1 MEMQQCG
8 QKDRA
13 SLYALGLLEPDESS
27 AFELHVNTCSTCA
40 EEIRESGDMAVELT
54 KSLPVST
61 PPANLRQRTLS
72 EAVLPRGVLALVRGK
87 QIHWQDTPFQGV
99 FMARLY
105 EDSVRGE
112 LTSLVKM
119 LPGARYPSHNHAGLE
134 HCYVIQ
140 GDLVFEDHTLNA
152 GDYSAGTPGKD
163 HTAATT
169 QNGCVLF
176 IIHNSADQVHA
187 N

>member
-1 MEMQQCG
+1 MQQCG
-8 QKDRA
+8 QSDHA
-13 SLYALGLLEPDESS
+13 SLYALGLLDRDESD
-27 AFELHVNTCSTCA
+27 AFELHVTTCSACA
-40 EEIRESGDMAVELT
+40 AEARGVGGLAVQLAEYP
-54 KSLPVST
+54 PVLN
-61 PPANLRQRTLS
+61 PPADLRQRVLS
-72 EAVLPRGVLALVRGK
+72 EAVLPRGVLALARGK
-87 QIHWQDTPFQGV
+87 QISWQETPFQGV

-112 LTSLVKM
+112 LTSLVRM
-119 LPGARYPSHNHAGLE
+119 QPGAKYPSHHHASLE
-134 HCYVIQ
+134 HCYVIE

-152 GDYSAGTPGKD
+152 GDYSAGSPDRD

-169 QNGCVLF
+169 KNGCLLF

>member
-1 MEMQQCG
+1 MQQCG

-13 SLYALGLLEPDESS
+13 SLYALGLLEPDEFG
-27 AFELHVNTCSTCA
+27 AFELHVNTCPACA
-40 EEIRESGDMAVELT
+40 DEVRESGELAVALT
-54 KSLPVST
+54 KSLPASA
-61 PPANLRQRTLS
+61 PPPSLRQRVLS

-87 QIHWQDTPFQGV
+87 QIQWQETPFQGV

-105 EDSVRGE
+105 EDSARGE
-112 LTSLVKM
+112 LTSLLRM
-119 LPGARYPSHNHAGLE
+119 LPGAKYPSHHHAGLE
-134 HCYVIQ
+134 HCYVLE

-169 QNGCVLF
+169 QTGCLLF
-176 IIHNSADQVHA
+176 IIHNSRDQVHV